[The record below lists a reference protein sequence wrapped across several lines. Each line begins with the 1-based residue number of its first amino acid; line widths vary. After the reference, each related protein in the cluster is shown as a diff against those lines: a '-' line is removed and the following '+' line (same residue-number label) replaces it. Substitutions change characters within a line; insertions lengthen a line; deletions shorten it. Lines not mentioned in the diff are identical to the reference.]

1 MYLVRQKLGTQ
12 DTMNWHINTYL
23 LPQWGKHPVDL
34 IGEESVNE
42 WLGSL
47 SRLSPYTQ
55 RGIAKTLQMV
65 LGRKFDKTLIHFPSA
80 LEPRR
85 QHPCHSPEQ
94 MQMIVDA
101 VREPYKTLFAVFTE
115 TGLRSG
121 EAYGLRV
128 EDVDLQRLLIHVR
141 RSVRRGKV
149 QSPKSLKAYRTIDI
163 QIGLGEM
170 IKKHLN
176 GRTLGFVFQT
186 KHGTTFKHPRILN
199 RVLYPLLRKLG
210 IPQSGTHAFRHGRV
224 SYLVECNTPIETI
237 RAWIGH
243 GSDEMVKL
251 YTHLRPEYRKRI
263 LNSIPSLLH
272 PVHPQSGLGKQ
283 TQAA

>member
-1 MYLVRQKLGTQ
+1 MGAVSMPSGRLN
-12 DTMNWHINTYL
+12 D
-23 LPQWGKHPVDL
+23 
-34 IGEESVNE
+34 
-42 WLGSL
+42 GSAH
-47 SRLSPYTQ
+47 SHVGADAMTTGATR
-55 RGIAKTLQMV
+55 RAGGIAKTLQMI

-94 MQMIVDA
+94 MQKIVDA

-141 RSVRRGKV
+141 RSVRGGKV

-176 GRTLGFVFQT
+176 GLRCPETASVSEPGIQDPKVAHEDERHR
-186 KHGTTFKHPRILN
+186 HGEPAGAEQSDLVEETALN
-199 RVLYPLLRKLG
+199 RRR
-210 IPQSGTHAFRHGRV
+210 AFVGV
-224 SYLVECNTPIETI
+224 
-237 RAWIGH
+237 
-243 GSDEMVKL
+243 
-251 YTHLRPEYRKRI
+251 
-263 LNSIPSLLH
+263 
-272 PVHPQSGLGKQ
+272 
-283 TQAA
+283 